1 MSFKGIPKRYVLS
14 MLIFWGFFTM
24 YAIRTNI
31 NVAIGAMLKNHTV
44 LVDGVETEQE
54 AEFKW
59 NSKLRGVVLGSF
71 YYGYVALQ
79 IPGGWLAIKVGGTRL
94 FGLAVLIASILTI
107 LTPVSARA
115 SVTLLIAV
123 RVAEGLV
130 LGVLFPCNHAIWS
143 KWAPIMER
151 TTLVSLAVTGC
162 SVGSIFTM
170 PVSGLL
176 TRFNFDGGWPA
187 AFYPFGLFGILWYA
201 AWFLFVFESPSSHP
215 TITKEE
221 QEYIE
226 LSAVN
231 AAEVTQGSVPWK
243 SILTSPPV
251 WGIVAGAFAS
261 DWGLYVLLICV
272 PLFLL
277 EVLHYEVAEVGG
289 FWFIDSWSDS
299 LSFLRLH
306 RHQLIGSF
314 RLRAHKDLVTKRC
327 RRPALSSIEN
337 TRNCN
342 SEVHISYAFIASQVG
357 FAAAAPF
364 VFKAVTCPLAG
375 ITADLLRRNL
385 LATKTVR
392 RLYYT
397 TGAMTAGVF
406 IVIAG
411 YMKTPTLAIASMCVA
426 GAGNGLVYAGF
437 QVNMLDVAPR
447 NASVVMGIC
456 NAIANTAGFLSP
468 MLVGFIT
475 RNKTAAEW
483 RTVFWTTFLVYS
495 IGTLVFMV
503 LLSDVRQQWDKVEEI
518 SKEPDTEM
526 AVTTRK

>member
-14 MLIFWGFFTM
+14 MLIFWGFFIM

-201 AWFLFVFESPSSHP
+201 AWFVFVFESPSSHP

-231 AAEVTQGSVPWK
+231 TAEVTQGSVPWK

-277 EVLHYEVAEVGG
+277 EVLHYEVAEVG
-289 FWFIDSWSDS
+289 
-299 LSFLRLH
+299 
-306 RHQLIGSF
+306 
-314 RLRAHKDLVTKRC
+314 
-327 RRPALSSIEN
+327 
-337 TRNCN
+337 
-342 SEVHISYAFIASQVG
+342 

-385 LATKTVR
+385 LPTKTVR

-426 GAGNGLVYAGF
+426 GAANGLVYAGF

-495 IGTLVFMV
+495 IGTLVFVV
-503 LLSDVRQQWDKVEEI
+503 LLSDVRQQWDKVEEV
-518 SKEPDTEM
+518 SKEPNTEM